1 MIEGDKMSSIDKI
14 FLRDTILNMERVY
27 MSNCDKTVL
36 SEKNKCKF
44 NKKYS
49 KNQVET
55 NNQCLTSYI
64 RLNQYKI
71 PRIFNAPKPKN
82 LNYTEYYFDDSDFLK
97 EKIVH
102 YNSESK
108 YTIEYYYVYGL
119 DFKLRLGFKG
129 NILREIHS
137 CKFQNDILM
146 RIDNAY
152 FSQFGEMTILSG
164 DIYEYSNYKLSS
176 CLKYSDYSPLYPMFI
191 KKMIMDTS
199 IILNPSI
206 EEFKLIYD
214 NNGELKQYTMFSS
227 KNPINVSKNI
237 SHYFKIL
244 NDGNNIDPIVL
255 W

>member
-1 MIEGDKMSSIDKI
+1 MSGFDKI
-14 FLRDTILNMERVY
+14 FLSDTILNMKRVY
-27 MSNCDKTVL
+27 MNNCDKAVL
-36 SEKNKCKF
+36 SEKNKCRY

-71 PRIFNAPKPKN
+71 PRIFNDPNPQN
-82 LNYTEYYFDDSDFLK
+82 LNFTEYYFDDSGCLK
-97 EKIVH
+97 KKLVH
-102 YNSESK
+102 YNSE
-108 YTIEYYYVYGL
+108 YNNIIEYYYVYSL
-119 DFKLRLGFKG
+119 DLKLKLGFKG
-129 NILREIHS
+129 NVLREIHS
-137 CKFQNDILM
+137 CKFENDILM

-164 DIYEYSNYKLSS
+164 EIYEYSNYRLSS
-176 CLKYSDYSPLYPMFI
+176 CLNYYDYSPLYPMFI
-191 KKMIMDTS
+191 KKVIMNTS

-206 EEFKLIYD
+206 EEFKLFYD
-214 NNGELKQYTMFSS
+214 HNGELKQYTMSLS
-227 KNPINVSKNI
+227 KNPFNASKNI

-244 NDGNNIDPIVL
+244 NKGNNIDQIVL